1 MATEE
6 SKQIFVGGRSCG
18 RKGVCGRFMS
28 PVQETQSM
36 REIRP
41 LRGRL
46 PCKGGGL
53 TGMAYTVGLR
63 TAVYVLLPYIILF
76 FKHKAGISLCQIL
89 FL

>member
-1 MATEE
+1 
-6 SKQIFVGGRSCG
+6 
-18 RKGVCGRFMS
+18 
-28 PVQETQSM
+28 M

-41 LRGRL
+41 LHGRL

-76 FKHKAGISLCQIL
+76 FKHKAGISHIKFCSYELANMSM
-89 FL
+89 